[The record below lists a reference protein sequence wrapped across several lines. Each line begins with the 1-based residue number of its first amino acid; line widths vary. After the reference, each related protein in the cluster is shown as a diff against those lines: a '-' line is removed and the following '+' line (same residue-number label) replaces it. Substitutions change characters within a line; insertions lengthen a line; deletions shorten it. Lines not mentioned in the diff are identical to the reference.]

1 MNTREKSWVSILAMC
16 RIMKQQ
22 GHVVDEVV
30 CFILLRLC
38 FNCLRNAWL
47 PGGYPPKKDAIK
59 GMHTRQPSPSPV
71 LTWAG
76 CCSASHFNIAVP
88 SEVPSNADVKV
99 GRTQHGW
106 HWEHSVAFAAGLTC
120 LAAACRHSCR
130 YRTSLRGPRCCMR
143 WATG

>member
-47 PGGYPPKKDAIK
+47 PGGYPPKKDATK
-59 GMHTRQPSPSPV
+59 VSNQTALSLP
-71 LTWAG
+71 
-76 CCSASHFNIAVP
+76 CS
-88 SEVPSNADVKV
+88 DL
-99 GRTQHGW
+99 GRM
-106 HWEHSVAFAAGLTC
+106 L
-120 LAAACRHSCR
+120 
-130 YRTSLRGPRCCMR
+130 
-143 WATG
+143 